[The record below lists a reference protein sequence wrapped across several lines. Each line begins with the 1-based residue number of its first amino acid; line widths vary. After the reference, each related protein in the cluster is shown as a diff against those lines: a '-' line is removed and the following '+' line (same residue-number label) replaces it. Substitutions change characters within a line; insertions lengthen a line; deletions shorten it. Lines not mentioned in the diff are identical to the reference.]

1 MTRDEALRLIEEAAN
16 ADAGTV
22 KGEETLEAI
31 SWDSL
36 ASVSFVG
43 LVDERLGRQVDA
55 KVLAKC
61 RTVPDLLALLQ

>member
-1 MTRDEALRLIEEAAN
+1 MTKDEALRLIEEAAN
-16 ADAGTV
+16 ADANTL

-31 SWDSL
+31 AWDSL

-43 LVDERLGRQVDA
+43 LVDERLGRQIDA
-55 KVLAKC
+55 KELAKC